1 MNHSPQID
9 SMCNGLYV
17 INIIIIML
25 VIIGLYI
32 SLSRIRSS
40 PGMCNAWLLILSF
53 SASLFLYISHNARVC
68 IFKPRSVHCTRDLIV
83 NRITRIGKRVS
94 QKKLV
99 KRKLKGSLSKKRWEC
114 GAREWDSEWLECRPS
129 NSLQDNYTITNNVRN
144 NKAKVKAPPTV
155 DQSIEQMTR
164 EREVWIR
171 GWKDHIPSVG
181 VMSRIF
187 IYMRRIF
194 CANDTFNPFAHL
206 LRPMIDKVCWQC
218 QLGMRGSE

>member
-1 MNHSPQID
+1 MNGSYCVHFIPIPFYFCRRVAASVFAAVGILGPKQIMCSMIGLFHRWDHLQEKCVRVFVFIFFHQINRSKFNRMCVMNHSPQID

-94 QKKLV
+94 QKKTGQEKTQRQFV
-99 KRKLKGSLSKKRWEC
+99 KKEMRMR
-114 GAREWDSEWLECRPS
+114 SER
-129 NSLQDNYTITNNVRN
+129 VRQRMIGMQT
-144 NKAKVKAPPTV
+144 KQFT
-155 DQSIEQMTR
+155 
-164 EREVWIR
+164 
-171 GWKDHIPSVG
+171 
-181 VMSRIF
+181 SR
-187 IYMRRIF
+187 
-194 CANDTFNPFAHL
+194 
-206 LRPMIDKVCWQC
+206 
-218 QLGMRGSE
+218 